1 MSSHNNKDHGS
12 LCSILF
18 CFVLNRILGLPIF
31 QGIKKKKNQGGN
43 FAKRRKSRR
52 GGKPAGSGAREALA
66 KKAGREVCRGPL
78 EALSAEG
85 EGNRFSLRLQCFSV
99 AVAFSGAP
107 GESLRLGWWY
117 PWRLV
122 QVVAPEIVEPRQKR
136 KELGPLAVR
145 PRSGFSPSWVL
156 QVTILG
162 GGGGRGWRGGRD
174 KDSGLHSWR
183 LGEKLGFGGQNHS
196 LGK

>member
-1 MSSHNNKDHGS
+1 M
-12 LCSILF
+12 
-18 CFVLNRILGLPIF
+18 
-31 QGIKKKKNQGGN
+31 
-43 FAKRRKSRR
+43 
-52 GGKPAGSGAREALA
+52 
-66 KKAGREVCRGPL
+66 CRGPL

-99 AVAFSGAP
+99 AVAFTRAP

-122 QVVAPEIVEPRQKR
+122 QVVAPEIVEPREKR

-145 PRSGFSPSWVL
+145 PRSGVL
-156 QVTILG
+156 TLLGLTGHHTRRWGREG
-162 GGGGRGWRGGRD
+162 GGDGRD

>member
-31 QGIKKKKNQGGN
+31 QGIKKKS
-43 FAKRRKSRR
+43 RRKFCQEKEVQAGWKALGSR
-52 GGKPAGSGAREALA
+52 AREALA

-85 EGNRFSLRLQCFSV
+85 EGSRFSLRLQCFSV

-122 QVVAPEIVEPRQKR
+122 QVVAPEIVELR
-136 KELGPLAVR
+136 
-145 PRSGFSPSWVL
+145 
-156 QVTILG
+156 
-162 GGGGRGWRGGRD
+162 
-174 KDSGLHSWR
+174 
-183 LGEKLGFGGQNHS
+183 EK
-196 LGK
+196 